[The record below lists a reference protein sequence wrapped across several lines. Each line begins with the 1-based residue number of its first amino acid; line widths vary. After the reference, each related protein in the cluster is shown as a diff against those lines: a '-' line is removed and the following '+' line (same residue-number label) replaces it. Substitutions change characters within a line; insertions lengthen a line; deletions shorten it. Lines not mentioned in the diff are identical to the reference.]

1 MLFLTEE
8 DVYAALD
15 GLDVYKEAIGVI
27 EEIFRHQATGEATR
41 FKRITLEHPDRPGH
55 LWHNIRIL
63 PGMVPGVGAAGVRV
77 YSGHQGS
84 NRSEIICLF
93 DWNDMG
99 MSAVI
104 SDYYLH
110 TIRTSAPYGAA
121 VKHLARP
128 DAGKI
133 GIIGTGRLARGQ
145 VRAACAVRD
154 IVQIKAYSRSAENR
168 RKFCEEME
176 AALGVEAVPVETGR
190 EAVEGADIMITSTSG
205 NTIVFEGD
213 WLEPGV
219 LFMSVAPGEIDE
231 ETVLRSTRVILAA
244 TDQVLYDKPPRKPFP
259 ALLESGKFRRKTWRR
274 NSATWSWARS
284 RAASATTTSFSTSRP
299 AWGFSTWAWR
309 TGSTAWRKRTH
320 RHGAVFRGG
329 AQVSRARKTGFVRL
343 DD

>member
-1 MLFLTEE
+1 M
-8 DVYAALD
+8 
-15 GLDVYKEAIGVI
+15 
-27 EEIFRHQATGEATR
+27 
-41 FKRITLEHPDRPGH
+41 
-55 LWHNIRIL
+55 
-63 PGMVPGVGAAGVRV
+63 
-77 YSGHQGS
+77 
-84 NRSEIICLF
+84 
-93 DWNDMG
+93 
-99 MSAVI
+99 
-104 SDYYLH
+104 
-110 TIRTSAPYGAA
+110 
-121 VKHLARP
+121 
-128 DAGKI
+128 
-133 GIIGTGRLARGQ
+133 
-145 VRAACAVRD
+145 
-154 IVQIKAYSRSAENR
+154 KAYSRSAENR
-168 RKFCEEME
+168 KKFCEEME

-259 ALLESGKFRRKTWRR
+259 ALLESGKFREEDV
-274 NSATWSWARS
+274 AAEFCDVVVGRS
-284 RAASATTTSFSTSRP
+284 RAASGRTTSFSTSRP

-309 TGSTAWRKRTH
+309 TGSTPGERETH

>member
-1 MLFLTEE
+1 MPRLVKEKGGFMLFLTEE
-8 DVYAALD
+8 DVYAALE
-15 GLDVYKEAIGVI
+15 GLDVYKEAVEVI

-63 PGMVPGVGAAGVRV
+63 PGMVPGIGAAGVRV

-93 DWNDMG
+93 DWNDMA
-99 MSAVI
+99 MSAVV

-121 VKHLARP
+121 VKHLAKP
-128 DAGKI
+128 DARKI

-145 VRAACAVRD
+145 IRAACAVRD
-154 IVQIKAYSRSAENR
+154 ITQVKAYSRSAENR

-176 AALGVEAVPVETGR
+176 AALGVEAVPAESGR

-244 TDQVLYDKPPRKPFP
+244 TDQVLYDTPPRKPFP
-259 ALLESGKFRRKTWRR
+259 ALLESGKFKEEDVAAEFCDVVVGKKPGRVRDDDIILYESPGMGIFDVGVANWVYGLAKGKRIGTELFFGEERK
-274 NSATWSWARS
+274 
-284 RAASATTTSFSTSRP
+284 
-299 AWGFSTWAWR
+299 
-309 TGSTAWRKRTH
+309 
-320 RHGAVFRGG
+320 
-329 AQVSRARKTGFVRL
+329 
-343 DD
+343 